1 MNHVSKTVPESAQQ
15 LGKEQTPIFDFS
27 QTEDFPVALLRGG
40 KGLPEGGWEEVKQET
55 QAKIQAGRDININ
68 TAERDI
74 DRGDKIDIDL
84 SGSSGV
90 TIHGGIGSK

>member
-1 MNHVSKTVPESAQQ
+1 MQQ
-15 LGKEQTPIFDFS
+15 SHYYILINLFS

-40 KGLPEGGWEEVKQET
+40 KGLPEGGWEEVRQEA
-55 QAKIQAGRDININ
+55 QAKIQAGRDVNIKTN
-68 TAERDI
+68 TAGRDI